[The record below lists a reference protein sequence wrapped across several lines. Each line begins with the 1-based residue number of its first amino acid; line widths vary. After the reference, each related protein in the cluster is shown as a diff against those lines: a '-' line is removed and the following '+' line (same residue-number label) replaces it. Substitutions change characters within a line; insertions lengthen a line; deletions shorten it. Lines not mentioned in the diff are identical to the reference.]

1 MKKGLDMYRLR
12 LLTLA
17 LLIGMLALA
26 AWHVTLRATVAEA
39 PPVIGQAATPMVPT
53 AGHPPHIDH
62 SAVDWEKV
70 PAAPD
75 PSPLSV
81 AAYGV

>member
-1 MKKGLDMYRLR
+1 MHKLR
-12 LLTLA
+12 LLTVA
-17 LLIGMLALA
+17 LLIGMLALG
-26 AWHVTLRATVAEA
+26 AWHVTLRATVAEG
-39 PPVIGQAATPMVPT
+39 PPAIGQAAAPVAP
-53 AGHPPHIDH
+53 AAAEHAPHIDH
-62 SAVDWEKV
+62 SAVDWDKV

>member
-1 MKKGLDMYRLR
+1 MYRLR
-12 LLTLA
+12 LLTVA
-17 LLIGMLALA
+17 LLIGMLALG

-39 PPVIGQAATPMVPT
+39 PPAIGQVAAPAVPMA
-53 AGHPPHIDH
+53 AGHAPHIDH